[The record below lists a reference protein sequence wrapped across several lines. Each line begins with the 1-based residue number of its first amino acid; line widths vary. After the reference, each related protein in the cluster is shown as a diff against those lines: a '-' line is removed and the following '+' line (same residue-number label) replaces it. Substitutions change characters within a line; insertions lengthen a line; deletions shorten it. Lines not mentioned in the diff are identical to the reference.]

1 MQSQVLNIDID
12 LLKKYAVS
20 GPRYTSYPT
29 APLFN
34 ESFAAADYIEA
45 IEASNVQ
52 QRPLSLYFHLPYCRS
67 LCWYC
72 GCNMTITHSQEKIRT
87 YLDVV
92 LEEIDLIRQ
101 HLKGDRSV
109 QQLHWG
115 GGSPSYLSSDDKQGF
130 MRAIRERFDFAP
142 NAEIGAELDPR
153 DMNPED
159 AAVLRAAGFNRIS
172 LGVQDVNP
180 AVQQAINRIQPVSL
194 VVEVIE
200 QLRQAGFES
209 INVDLIYGLPQQ
221 TLDSFTATINTI
233 IEIDPDRIALFNFA
247 YLPTL
252 FRHQRLIDE
261 AALPSPDEKLAILK
275 MAIETLTDSGYV
287 YIGMD
292 HFAKPDDELCQAQH
306 NKTLYRN
313 FQGYSTKAGCDLL
326 AFGNSAIGQ
335 LESVYVQNH
344 KAVSDYCAAI
354 DAGRP
359 ATARGYRLN
368 RDDHIR
374 RQVIKQIMCDLEV
387 DKASLA
393 HAWQIDVDDYFAN
406 EFKAIEP
413 LAEDG
418 LLQLSTS
425 GFRVTWRG
433 RLLLRNIAMVF
444 DRYLQVPPEGGQRPL
459 YSKTV

>member
-1 MQSQVLNIDID
+1 MQSQTLNIDID

-29 APLFN
+29 APLF
-34 ESFAAADYIEA
+34 SDTFGVPDYIRA
-45 IEASNVQ
+45 IAESNAQ

-72 GCNMTITHSQEKIRT
+72 GCNMTVTHSQEKIRT
-87 YLDVV
+87 YLGAVRQ
-92 LEEIDLIRQ
+92 EIDSIRQ
-101 HLKGDRSV
+101 HVRGNRSV
-109 QQLHWG
+109 LQLHWG
-115 GGSPSYLSSDDKQGF
+115 GGSPSYLSRDEKRGF
-130 MRAIRERFDFAP
+130 MSAIREQFDFAAD
-142 NAEIGAELDPR
+142 AEIGTELDPR
-153 DMNPED
+153 DMHPED
-159 AAVLRAAGFNRIS
+159 AEVLRAAGFNRIS
-172 LGVQDVNP
+172 LGVQDINP
-180 AVQQAINRIQPVSL
+180 EVQQAVNRIQPVSMII
-194 VVEVIE
+194 EVFE

-221 TLDSFTATINTI
+221 SLDTFTATIDTI
-233 IEIDPDRIALFNFA
+233 VEMNPDRIALFNFA

-252 FRHQRLIDE
+252 FRHQRLIE
-261 AALPSPDEKLAILK
+261 QTALPSPDEKLAILK
-275 MAIETLTDSGYV
+275 MAIETLTARGYT

-292 HFAKPDDELCQAQH
+292 HFAKADDELCLAQR

-344 KAVSDYCAAI
+344 KSIPDYCAAI
-354 DAGRP
+354 DAGLP
-359 ATARGYRLN
+359 ATERGYRLN

-374 RQVIKQIMCDLEV
+374 RHVIKQIMCDLEV
-387 DKASLA
+387 KKTSLEQ
-393 HAWQIDVDDYFAN
+393 AWQIDVAGYFAS
-406 EFKAIEP
+406 EFDALEP
-413 LAEDG
+413 LERDG
-418 LLQLSTS
+418 LIHLTEQ
-425 GFRVTWRG
+425 GFRVTAIG

-444 DRYLQVPPEGGQRPL
+444 DRYLQAPRDQQRPL